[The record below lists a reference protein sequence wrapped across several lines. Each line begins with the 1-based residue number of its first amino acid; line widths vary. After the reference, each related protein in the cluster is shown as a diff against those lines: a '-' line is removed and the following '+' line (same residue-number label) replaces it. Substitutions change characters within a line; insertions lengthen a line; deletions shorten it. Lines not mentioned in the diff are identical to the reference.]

1 LKAGIEK
8 KRKIIGKLLRSIR
21 RTKDITQSQISSAL
35 GAKQPAI
42 IQRVEAGTRGLDV
55 AELWEICQVLE
66 MSFVEMARQIDE
78 LIKKDNEKNEN

>member
-1 LKAGIEK
+1 MKAEIEK

-35 GAKQPAI
+35 GAKQPAL
-42 IQRVEAGTRGLDV
+42 IQRVEAGIRGLDV

-66 MSFVEMARQIDE
+66 TSFVEMARQIDE
-78 LIKKDNEKNEN
+78 IMKKDNEKNEN